1 MFISS
6 SKALGV
12 KRANGEFYR
21 IPQGF
26 VGEVPEDVGNALIVR
41 LAIKEGS
48 VKTPS
53 SKKDKDIDKAL
64 VEGNANVVK
73 AQAEK
78 EEKSATKEGKKQK

>member
-12 KRANGEFYR
+12 KRANGEFFR
-21 IPQGF
+21 IPKGF
-26 VGEVPEDVGNALIVR
+26 VGEVPEDVGNALIVQ

-48 VKTPS
+48 VKTPL

-78 EEKSATKEGKKQK
+78 EEKAATKEGKKQK